1 MEARVRRCEG
11 KMNKKEIGL
20 LKKIKFGLESMLL
33 HNQFN
38 FMALHTLGYLGSLKD
53 YFNVW
58 RVKRNIK
65 KIDKQIAKLTKNN
78 KIAKGKKNE

>member
-38 FMALHTLGYLGSLKD
+38 FMALHTLGYSGSLKD

-58 RVKRNIK
+58 RVKRDIK

-78 KIAKGKKNE
+78 NKTKVKKK